1 MFDVEET
8 PWPRFR
14 LPMLE
19 SVKVGITTFKE
30 RVVVAFTVPAV
41 PVIVTL
47 YCPGTAESLVT
58 KLSVLLPVVGFVP
71 HDAVTP
77 VGSVEVTA
85 RVTLFLNPPA

>member
-1 MFDVEET
+1 MEEL

-14 LPMLE
+14 LPTPD

-30 RVVVAFTVPAV
+30 RVVVTFTVPEV

-58 KLSVLLPVVGFVP
+58 KVSVLLPVVGFVP
-71 HDAVTP
+71 HEAVTP
-77 VGSVEVTA
+77 VGKVEVRA
-85 RVTLFLNPPA
+85 RVTLPLNPPA